1 VESGNMCKC
10 EWEKAYR
17 ELENLYK
24 NKQQVIDSLTEVL
37 NVKDELLNHES
48 AKVDMLAEKLEICK
62 QGNYR

>member
-1 VESGNMCKC
+1 MCKC
-10 EWEKAYR
+10 DWEKAYR
-17 ELENLYK
+17 ELETLYK
-24 NKQQVIDSLTEVL
+24 NKQQVIESLTEVL